1 MRFGADQIK
10 SKLTGISGI
19 LITPFS
25 DNDEINPSRFKPI
38 VDRAI
43 DAGVH
48 LLVANGNT
56 SEFYGLTMD
65 EAEKMVYA
73 AVEHV
78 EGRIPLLAGVAAA
91 FMTHVGSRGCRM
103 LLGRRRL

>member
-1 MRFGADQIK
+1 MGRGLHQKGPMKYGTDQIK

-25 DNDEINPSRFKPI
+25 EIDEINPSGLKPI

-48 LLVANGNT
+48 MLVANGNT

-65 EAEKMVYA
+65 EAERMVYA

-78 EGRIPLLAGVAAA
+78 EGRIPLLAGV
-91 FMTHVGSRGCRM
+91 
-103 LLGRRRL
+103 GRSIHD